1 MQVLHVPGNSL
12 VLSQELCVLFES
24 CVWSPTTSGQVV
36 FPFTP
41 HSVAFQKSHSQ
52 VLIECVFFA
61 KQEVICSANACGTG
75 PFCVMGTKY
84 KASRTPGTP
93 GSTVVPPHLPQP
105 TVSSKGEALS
115 WEGR

>member
-1 MQVLHVPGNSL
+1 MQVLHVPRNSL
-12 VLSQELCVLFES
+12 VLSQGLCVLFENYA
-24 CVWSPTTSGQVV
+24 WSPTTSGQVV

-84 KASRTPGTP
+84 KASCTP

-115 WEGR
+115 WEGK